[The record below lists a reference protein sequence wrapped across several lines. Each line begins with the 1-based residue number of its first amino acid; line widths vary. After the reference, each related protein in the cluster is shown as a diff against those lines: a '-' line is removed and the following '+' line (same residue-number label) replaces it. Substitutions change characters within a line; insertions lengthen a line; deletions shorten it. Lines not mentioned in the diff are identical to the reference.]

1 MICFSYVPAIH
12 AHVCNYLC
20 FYIRTV
26 GIFGLEDFA
35 ITRTS
40 DITQS
45 TCQVNF
51 ETINNQPSINIQLL
65 TTPTN
70 TITMNTA
77 VSSTTDSAPIATNM
91 ITMNTTFSSATDS
104 APIAIAV
111 ASVVGGILGLC
122 IIFICIVGLIIK
134 NKKRQGSI
142 KRGIFT
148 IESLTSLFNRY
159 VCCNYI
165 YVIVRMLYVHMYT
178 LH

>member
-1 MICFSYVPAIH
+1 MICFIYVPAIH
-12 AHVCNYLC
+12 AHVRNY
-20 FYIRTV
+20 FYIHTV
-26 GIFGLEDFA
+26 GIFDFEDFDIMRTLS
-35 ITRTS
+35 IT

-51 ETINNQPSINIQLL
+51 ETINNQPSTNNQIM

-70 TITMNTA
+70 ML
-77 VSSTTDSAPIATNM
+77 
-91 ITMNTTFSSATDS
+91 TMNTTVSSTADS

-111 ASVVGGILGLC
+111 ASVVSGILGLC

-134 NKKRQGSI
+134 NKKRRGSI
-142 KRGIFT
+142 KRGTFT
-148 IESLTSLFNRY
+148 IESLTSIFNRY

-165 YVIVRMLYVHMYT
+165 YVIVCMLYVHMYT